1 MRCGY
6 HGCANDVRV
15 LSRCAGLVFLVC
27 VEAMSLA
34 CASRTAPPAAPG
46 PEVAS
51 PVEPPVDPAPVPDPP
66 SPSPPVAPLPEAPS
80 ASCALI
86 AEPGKPIATIGLGE
100 RVNPANAPHPSN
112 DSERLLFRQVY
123 ETLVRV
129 DCEGRVVPALAASWQ
144 LDATGRTWT
153 VTLRENARF
162 SDGTPVTAA
171 DVRVSWT
178 RDGAGVEL
186 RPEVNR
192 LVQAIVAI
200 DDRTLAITLRRQR
213 TDAPLVL
220 AHTDLAIA
228 RSVPDSLWP
237 LGTKSNR
244 ITSERD
250 RPVVTSTTG
259 TLSSIRFLVATGDP
273 RDLLDEGVDL
283 LLTRNPAALD
293 YAATL
298 LPFQSVPLPW
308 QRTHVLLTPGR
319 PRTAPSLSEEARRAL
334 ADDAVRG
341 EARGAMGPFWWE
353 AVADC
358 EVAASQAREVSP
370 RLTPRIVYD
379 DRDGAA
385 RDLAERF
392 VAIGDTILPDRPRR
406 TYQRATGL
414 TGEAL
419 ALARRRGTD
428 AGYIMSLDSRP
439 LDPCREL
446 QVVMDGAPWLDRQA
460 IVPLVDTRLH
470 AIVRRGH
477 SGVIADSD
485 GGLVLASRITD

>member
-1 MRCGY
+1 MQ
-6 HGCANDVRV
+6 AVI
-15 LSRCAGLVFLVC
+15 
-27 VEAMSLA
+27 LA
-34 CASRTAPPAAPG
+34 CASRTAPPDTPV

-51 PVEPPVDPAPVPDPP
+51 PADPPAAPAPVPDPSP
-66 SPSPPVAPLPEAPS
+66 PSPPVALPKTDS
-80 ASCALI
+80 ANCALI
-86 AEPGKPIATIGLGE
+86 AEPGEPFARVALGE

-129 DCEGRVVPALAASWQ
+129 DCEGRVVPALAGSWQ

-153 VTLRENARF
+153 VVLRENARF

-171 DVRVSWT
+171 DVRASWT
-178 RDGAGVEL
+178 RDHAGVEL
-186 RPEVNR
+186 RPEVSR
-192 LVQAIVAI
+192 LVQTILAI
-200 DDRTLAITLRRQR
+200 DGRTLAITLRRQR
-213 TDAPLVL
+213 PDPPLVL

-228 RSVPDSLWP
+228 KTVPDSLWP
-237 LGTKSNR
+237 LGTRSNR

-273 RDLLDEGVDL
+273 RDLLDQGVDL
-283 LLTRNPAALD
+283 FLTRNPAALD

-298 LPFQSVPLPW
+298 PQFQSVPLPW

-319 PRTAPSLSEEARRAL
+319 LSTAPSLSEEARRAL

-358 EVAASQAREVSP
+358 EVAVPLARESSAQP
-370 RLTPRIVYD
+370 TPRIVYD
-379 DRDGAA
+379 GSDGAA

-392 VAIGDTILPDRPRR
+392 VAVGDTILPDRSRGA
-406 TYQRATGL
+406 YQRATGL

-428 AGYIMSLDSRP
+428 AGYIMALDSRP
-439 LDPCREL
+439 LDSCRDL
-446 QVVMDGAPWLDRQA
+446 QVVMDGARWLDRHA
-460 IVPLVDTRLH
+460 IIPLVDTRLH

-477 SGVIADSD
+477 SGVVADSD
-485 GGLVLASRITD
+485 GGLVLAVPEDTK